1 MAQRRDTTGS
11 SEPEAAPLEA
21 AEAATAT
28 AETGELDDLADLED
42 VEFLLEEIE
51 DQIAPL

>member
-1 MAQRRDTTGS
+1 MAQRVDTSGS
-11 SEPEAAPLEA
+11 SEMEAATPEA
-21 AEAATAT
+21 AEAATT
-28 AETGELDDLADLED
+28 DLDDLADLED

>member
-1 MAQRRDTTGS
+1 MAQRVDTSGS
-11 SEPEAAPLEA
+11 SEMEAATPEA
-21 AEAATAT
+21 AEAAAD
-28 AETGELDDLADLED
+28 LDDLADLED